1 MTIDLHVSFFF
12 PVILNI
18 SEEINKLTF
27 QVLFDQRGSIVVPIR
42 VLVLESNV
50 DILVEILLKM
60 NPLVLRLMDNCI

>member
-1 MTIDLHVSFFF
+1 MTIDLHVSLFF

-18 SEEINKLTF
+18 SEEINKLAV

>member
-1 MTIDLHVSFFF
+1 MTIDLHVSSFF

-18 SEEINKLTF
+18 SEEINKLTV

>member
-1 MTIDLHVSFFF
+1 MTIDLHVSLFF

-60 NPLVLRLMDNCI
+60 NRLVLRLMDNCI

>member
-1 MTIDLHVSFFF
+1 MTIDLHVSLFF